1 MSEVD
6 PLVKELAEKKLSF
19 KRNVVSLATELKDV
33 RTRLVAQ
40 HHLCAQEVKARHAAE
55 LKAQSMENDVTALQ
69 NCLLHKDELLLT
81 QLDDL
86 RSQLSITR
94 LTAESSA
101 QSTVSLVEELNE
113 KRVSDLKQQEDR
125 VQKLGELV
133 DHLQQLL
140 EARELSQRRLLEED
154 SPKSSDEITRLR
166 DEIRILSAHWISKTK
181 ELQSQVNQSTSILF
195 SSLAF
200 LSFNL
205 IQYAQIKQVHLHDS

>member
-40 HHLCAQEVKARHAAE
+40 QHLCAQEVKARQSAE
-55 LKAQSMENDVTALQ
+55 MKAQSMENDVTALQ
-69 NCLLHKDELLLT
+69 NCLLHKDELLLV

-86 RSQLSITR
+86 RSELSITR
-94 LTAESSA
+94 ATAESGA
-101 QSTVSLVEELNE
+101 QSTASLVEELNE
-113 KRVSDLKQQEDR
+113 KYISDLKQQEDR
-125 VQKLGELV
+125 VHRLGEQV

-140 EARELSQRRLLEED
+140 EARELSQRRLIEED
-154 SPKSSDEITRLR
+154 SPKSIDEITRLR

-181 ELQSQVNQSTSILF
+181 ELQSQVIQSINQF
-195 SSLAF
+195 SSLLIS
-200 LSFNL
+200 LSFDL
-205 IQYAQIKQVHLHDS
+205 IQYAQIKQVYLHDS